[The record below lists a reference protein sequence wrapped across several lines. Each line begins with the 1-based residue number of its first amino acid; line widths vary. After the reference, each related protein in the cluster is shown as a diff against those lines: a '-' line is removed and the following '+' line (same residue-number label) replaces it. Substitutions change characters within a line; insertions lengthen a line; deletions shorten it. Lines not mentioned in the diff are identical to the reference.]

1 MQFLNIF
8 FNINYLFNTQNPKKI
23 LFINLKLIT
32 NNIESLVFNII
43 RKIITQAL
51 KKIIGEQVNDDFVNS
66 LLQVEINDAVFLI
79 DFKNL
84 FDSKYLSTEQKTI
97 AFIAYKFINM
107 LININKEI
115 KDKKV
120 YFDFSKLNNILEQ
133 LNTMNI
139 DDLINQL
146 SIDFKKLKL
155 KYQNEINESGMQSSL
170 LIFNPKVT
178 WINCRIFNINTPI
191 DLRNYVPQIKN
202 RISSVYVMAFYKKF
216 LDLYYQGDFQLSTL
230 NDLMGLYLFESV
242 AKPYVDSIC
251 NILGETRM
259 SISNFGVTP
268 KSNSNKGLSMKYGE
282 IDSISFID
290 NSNKPLTV
298 VCSVKSNLAKT
309 SKSTDE
315 NSLKRVFGLYKS
327 DKYDLAGI
335 DTKTGTIQKLNSEQ
349 LKIIDK
355 GLSNNEVDGVYIRA
369 FNEMS
374 ELEKQFNNIIS
385 TGFALLKSDSI
396 LIQYESWSIILF
408 ELAKVYKEIQD
419 VIDKLGLTDS
429 CEISRKIAQVS

>member
-1 MQFLNIF
+1 
-8 FNINYLFNTQNPKKI
+8 
-23 LFINLKLIT
+23 
-32 NNIESLVFNII
+32 
-43 RKIITQAL
+43 
-51 KKIIGEQVNDDFVNS
+51 
-66 LLQVEINDAVFLI
+66 
-79 DFKNL
+79 
-84 FDSKYLSTEQKTI
+84 
-97 AFIAYKFINM
+97 
-107 LININKEI
+107 
-115 KDKKV
+115 
-120 YFDFSKLNNILEQ
+120 
-133 LNTMNI
+133 MNI